1 MKSVLASQLHL
12 SDAESNSGNRRV
24 YVMLNADDFAH
35 LSSSSSFT
43 SSFSVTNS
51 MKQSQYV
58 LTVRACG
65 EYYMSAHSQEVIVP
79 PHLTAL
85 LLPWLTDQST
95 EKGGLMGERDQD
107 VSMQNTQVSSGRS
120 SDRQLLSNGLTEREL
135 EEDKVE
141 EETEEEHLE
150 EEMEKEEGEEQPLIV
165 EGGHCNTHM
174 YL

>member
-1 MKSVLASQLHL
+1 
-12 SDAESNSGNRRV
+12 
-24 YVMLNADDFAH
+24 
-35 LSSSSSFT
+35 
-43 SSFSVTNS
+43 
-51 MKQSQYV
+51 
-58 LTVRACG
+58 
-65 EYYMSAHSQEVIVP
+65 
-79 PHLTAL
+79 
-85 LLPWLTDQST
+85 
-95 EKGGLMGERDQD
+95 MGERDQD